1 MIDKTAIISPGVKI
15 EDSTNIGAYC
25 IIKDGVKI
33 GKNNRIASHVV
44 IEGNTQIG
52 DNNKIFQFASIGSPP
67 QDLKYKGE
75 DTKLIIGNNNII
87 REYVTMN
94 PGTVTGNGVTTVGDS
109 NLFMMHVHIAHD
121 CVIRNHT
128 ILANNATLAGHI
140 EIQDYVILGGLCAI
154 HQFVKIGESA
164 LIAGGSMVVQDIPPY
179 LVASGDRAKIYGI
192 NRIGLERRGFSKEEI
207 EKIKDA
213 FKILYRSKVT
223 LKIAM
228 ERIKREI
235 GETDQ
240 IKKFIE
246 FISNSKR
253 GITR

>member
-1 MIDKTAIISPGVKI
+1 MIDKTAIIYGGAAIDP
-15 EDSTNIGAYC
+15 STDIGPFSV
-25 IIKDGVKI
+25 IKDGVRI
-33 GKNNRIASHVV
+33 GKDNKIASHVV
-44 IEGNTQIG
+44 IEGNTEIG
-52 DNNKIFQFASIGSPP
+52 DGNKIFQFASLGSAP

-75 DTKLIIGNNNII
+75 DTKLVIGNNNII

-94 PGTVTGNGVTTVGDS
+94 PGTVTGNGITTVGDY

-121 CVIRNHT
+121 CVIGSRT
-128 ILANNATLAGHI
+128 VLANNATLAGHI

-154 HQFVKIGESA
+154 HQFVRIGESA

-192 NRIGLERRGFSKEEI
+192 NRIGLERRGFPKEEI
-207 EKIKDA
+207 EKIKNA

-223 LKIAM
+223 VKIAV
-228 ERIKREI
+228 EKIFQEI
-235 GETDQ
+235 GGGAQIEKFTD
-240 IKKFIE
+240 FI
-246 FISNSKR
+246 INSKR